1 MQYISCNLP
10 VTLWVF
16 DVVACE
22 EREDEAVFP
31 DVDIMVLPVVNGGAV
46 PKCLDVQGSAI
57 KIRQFWFVLLLQP
70 F

>member
-1 MQYISCNLP
+1 MQYISCSLP
-10 VTLWVF
+10 VTLRVF

-22 EREDEAVFP
+22 ERDDEAVFP
-31 DVDIMVLPVVNGGAV
+31 GVDSMVLLVVNSGPV
-46 PKCLDVQGSAI
+46 PKCFDLQGSAI